1 MRLADK
7 VGIVTGG
14 GRGIGRGIA
23 LELARQGAHVVVAD
37 LDFKAAGE
45 AAAEIAASGRQSLA
59 LAVDVT
65 VRSAVDAM
73 VDSAIRRLGRLDI
86 LVNNAGVVS
95 LRPLLEVTEEEWDQL
110 FAVNLKGV
118 LFGIQAAG
126 RVMVQ
131 QRSGRIVNLSSI
143 GAKRGSGLMA
153 AYCASKAGV
162 ISLTRSAA
170 LALASYS
177 ITVNAVCPG
186 VVETPMW
193 ERVSTAQGHYEG
205 RPAEEVRRRR
215 QAEIPLGRGET
226 PEDVARVVAF
236 LASDDAAYMTGQALN
251 VCGGVVMH

>member
-1 MRLADK
+1 
-7 VGIVTGG
+7 
-14 GRGIGRGIA
+14 
-23 LELARQGAHVVVAD
+23 
-37 LDFKAAGE
+37 
-45 AAAEIAASGRQSLA
+45 
-59 LAVDVT
+59 
-65 VRSAVDAM
+65 
-73 VDSAIRRLGRLDI
+73 
-86 LVNNAGVVS
+86 
-95 LRPLLEVTEEEWDQL
+95 
-110 FAVNLKGV
+110 
-118 LFGIQAAG
+118 
-126 RVMVQ
+126 
-131 QRSGRIVNLSSI
+131 
-143 GAKRGSGLMA
+143 MA

-170 LALASYS
+170 LALAPYS

>member
-1 MRLADK
+1 
-7 VGIVTGG
+7 
-14 GRGIGRGIA
+14 
-23 LELARQGAHVVVAD
+23 
-37 LDFKAAGE
+37 
-45 AAAEIAASGRQSLA
+45 
-59 LAVDVT
+59 
-65 VRSAVDAM
+65 M

>member
-37 LDFKAAGE
+37 LDVKAAGE
-45 AAAEIAASGRQSLA
+45 VAAEIAASGRQSLA

-153 AYCASKAGV
+153 A
-162 ISLTRSAA
+162 
-170 LALASYS
+170 
-177 ITVNAVCPG
+177 
-186 VVETPMW
+186 
-193 ERVSTAQGHYEG
+193 
-205 RPAEEVRRRR
+205 
-215 QAEIPLGRGET
+215 
-226 PEDVARVVAF
+226 
-236 LASDDAAYMTGQALN
+236 
-251 VCGGVVMH
+251 

>member
-23 LELARQGAHVVVAD
+23 LELAQQGAHVVVAD

-45 AAAEIAASGRQSLA
+45 VAAEIAASGRQSLA

-65 VRSAVDAM
+65 VRSAMDAM

>member
-65 VRSAVDAM
+65 VRSAMDAM